1 MKKSS
6 TLRVV
11 HRQIIEK
18 PELDPAFEDTEL
30 HVIPLHKVEDQND
43 YYPDFGI

>member
-1 MKKSS
+1 MKTSS

-30 HVIPLHKVEDQND
+30 HVIQLHKVEEQND

>member
-1 MKKSS
+1 MKANP

-11 HRQIIEK
+11 HRLMIEK

-30 HVIPLHKVEDQND
+30 HIDPTDLF
-43 YYPDFGI
+43 Y